1 MSLTECVT
9 NAMSALARSRIRIT
23 SVRAQP
29 GHVRLLIS
37 SRMAARAR
45 RILSAQPSLPTPE
58 IGASLSILCF
68 VGEGIGEDENICEMI
83 ANHASTSGIDLQ
95 FSDQESRDHAIHA
108 IVPANQT
115 ERALQTLCSALDL
128 LSQ

>member
-1 MSLTECVT
+1 M
-9 NAMSALARSRIRIT
+9 
-23 SVRAQP
+23 Q
-29 GHVRLLIS
+29 
-37 SRMAARAR
+37 
-45 RILSAQPSLPTPE
+45 
-58 IGASLSILCF
+58 F
-68 VGEGIGEDENICEMI
+68 GEGIGEDENICKMI

-115 ERALQTLCSALDL
+115 ERALQPLCSALDL